1 MLLLQARFPRA
12 LLCCRLLSW
21 SPPREGS
28 AHCAAS
34 QQGLECDP
42 GPTQNSLTLFPQL
55 SSTPGWTGQVR
66 GALGTGRRGGP
77 AGQRV
82 GALRPSVPGH
92 RCARRPPSAP
102 SQVGRLPLSVGG
114 GQLRTQS
121 PAMLSSPFVTGASC
135 DRPLERGS
143 FSLLTMLVLLSVS
156 NLIAFHS
163 SSLAFHAELLCHAR
177 GGWALRRRVGDR
189 LSPQVTAE
197 VPCCVEKG
205 TERESRRVCRRPEP
219 APGPGC
225 LTAS

>member
-1 MLLLQARFPRA
+1 MRPRA
-12 LLCCRLLSW
+12 NSELADAVSPTKFHPRMDRTSQRGPGYRPPGRSCGPARGSLASVRPRSPLCPSASECPLSGRAPSPQRGWRSAEDSEPSHALLPVCHWGSRVSA
-21 SPPREGS
+21 PPRW
-28 AHCAAS
+28 
-34 QQGLECDP
+34 D
-42 GPTQNSLTLFPQL
+42 
-55 SSTPGWTGQVR
+55 
-66 GALGTGRRGGP
+66 
-77 AGQRV
+77 
-82 GALRPSVPGH
+82 
-92 RCARRPPSAP
+92 
-102 SQVGRLPLSVGG
+102 
-114 GQLRTQS
+114 
-121 PAMLSSPFVTGASC
+121 ASC

-163 SSLAFHAELLCHAR
+163 SSSAFHAELLCHAR

>member
-1 MLLLQARFPRA
+1 
-12 LLCCRLLSW
+12 
-21 SPPREGS
+21 
-28 AHCAAS
+28 
-34 QQGLECDP
+34 
-42 GPTQNSLTLFPQL
+42 
-55 SSTPGWTGQVR
+55 
-66 GALGTGRRGGP
+66 
-77 AGQRV
+77 
-82 GALRPSVPGH
+82 
-92 RCARRPPSAP
+92 
-102 SQVGRLPLSVGG
+102 
-114 GQLRTQS
+114 
-121 PAMLSSPFVTGASC
+121 MLSSPFVTGAVAFRPHRWDASC

-163 SSLAFHAELLCHAR
+163 SSSAFHAELLCHAR
-177 GGWALRRRVGDR
+177 GGWALRRHVGDR